1 MHSLFW
7 CDKASQSPAAP
18 PAHRAIP
25 LCFALPP
32 PPRSPNGHPTLDLAP
47 QLDLEELQIFQSH
60 AEDCRRCLVAREE
73 KTRREAATVNAANDS
88 TSSALAAEKGRL
100 EAEEASLAVKEKEL
114 AAKSDEAAAA
124 IGLETA
130 DVTKEKEEWIG
141 KQTAFEAEIAEL
153 MRQLELKK
161 AEV

>member
-1 MHSLFW
+1 MTSLP
-7 CDKASQSPAAP
+7 KP
-18 PAHRAIP
+18 PLHRP
-25 LCFALPP
+25 TTLRPP
-32 PPRSPNGHPTLDLAP
+32 PPPNDRPSLDLAP
-47 QLDLEELQIFQSH
+47 QLDLEELQIFHSH
-60 AEDCRRCLVAREE
+60 EEDCRRCFLAREE

-130 DVTKEKEEWIG
+130 DVAKEKDQWLG

>member
-1 MHSLFW
+1 MH
-7 CDKASQSPAAP
+7 ASPTTL
-18 PAHRAIP
+18 PAHRKCYQKQAD
-25 LCFALPP
+25 
-32 PPRSPNGHPTLDLAP
+32 RVTDRT
-47 QLDLEELQIFQSH
+47 D
-60 AEDCRRCLVAREE
+60 
-73 KTRREAATVNAANDS
+73 
-88 TSSALAAEKGRL
+88 
-100 EAEEASLAVKEKEL
+100 KEKEL

-130 DVTKEKEEWIG
+130 DVAKEKDQWLG

>member
-1 MHSLFW
+1 LSNRP
-7 CDKASQSPAAP
+7 Q
-18 PAHRAIP
+18 
-25 LCFALPP
+25 PP
-32 PPRSPNGHPTLDLAP
+32 PPRSPNGRPTLDLAP

-60 AEDCRRCLVAREE
+60 AEDCRRCLVALEE